1 MEVRSDID
9 RELVLLE
16 QIEHDPDISQATLA
30 AQLGVA
36 VGTVNWLIKR
46 MIDKGYV
53 KIKRAQRRKLKYIIT
68 PEGLAFRAQLT
79 VNYIDTSMRLY
90 RRTRQHVREVLLEVK
105 KTNAAAIYLVG
116 EGDIADIV
124 RLTCLE
130 QGILVLELPA
140 DPTGQALD
148 NGDGL
153 PVLEVRGTRVTLSTH
168 SLQDRM
174 SRSEEHTI

>member
-105 KTNAAAIYLVG
+105 KANATAIYLVG

-130 QGILVLELPA
+130 QGIMVMEKPV
-140 DPTGQALD
+140 DPTGQDLD
-148 NGDGL
+148 SGDSL
-153 PVLEVRGTRVTLSTH
+153 PVLEVRGTRVNLSTH
-168 SLQDRM
+168 TLQERM